1 MTLQTSKSPGWIRGL
16 QIGLG
21 ALAIILSGLAIAF
34 PGRTFLTVVI
44 LVSVVLFVV
53 GIEKIITG
61 IFIAHKS
68 RFATIGLGILTI
80 ILAGLALSFP
90 IAAAIVVIYFLGF
103 ALMFDGFARIIDGVT
118 NKTNKGWI
126 RGFLIGVGVLNVIIS
141 ALVLASP
148 LFGAILAGIMIGLS
162 LLIVGIEM
170 IAAGVSGGR
179 QQQSISAK
187 SQTFG
192 NKQ

>member
-1 MTLQTSKSPGWIRGL
+1 MVWQSD
-16 QIGLG
+16 
-21 ALAIILSGLAIAF
+21 
-34 PGRTFLTVVI
+34 
-44 LVSVVLFVV
+44 
-53 GIEKIITG
+53 
-61 IFIAHKS
+61 
-68 RFATIGLGILTI
+68 
-80 ILAGLALSFP
+80 
-90 IAAAIVVIYFLGF
+90 GF

-141 ALVLASP
+141 VLVLASP
-148 LFGAILAGIMIGLS
+148 LFGVILAGIMIGLS

-187 SQTFG
+187 ITNIWKIIV
-192 NKQ
+192 NK

>member
-21 ALAIILSGLAIAF
+21 ALAIIISGLAIAF
-34 PGRTFLTVVI
+34 PGLTFLTLVI
-44 LVSVVLFVV
+44 LVSIVLFVV

-118 NKTNKGWI
+118 NRNNKGWI

-148 LFGAILAGIMIGLS
+148 LFGAVLAGIMIGLS

-170 IAAGVSGGR
+170 IAAGVSGR
-179 QQQSISAK
+179 QQQSISPK

-192 NKQ
+192 K

>member
-1 MTLQTSKSPGWIRGL
+1 MTLQTDKSPGWIRGL

-21 ALAIILSGLAIAF
+21 ALAIILSGLAIAS
-34 PGRTFLTVVI
+34 PGLTFLTLVI
-44 LVSVVLFVV
+44 LVSIVLFVV
-53 GIEKIITG
+53 GIEKIISG

-80 ILAGLALSFP
+80 ILAGLALSNP

-126 RGFLIGVGVLNVIIS
+126 RAFLIGVGVLNVIIS
-141 ALVLASP
+141 TLVLASP
-148 LFGAILAGIMIGLS
+148 FFGAVLAGIMIGLS

-170 IAAGVSGGR
+170 IAAGVSGR
-179 QQQSISAK
+179 EQQSISAK

-192 NKQ
+192 K

>member
-1 MTLQTSKSPGWIRGL
+1 MTLQTDKSPGWIRGL

-34 PGRTFLTVVI
+34 PGLTFLTLVI
-44 LVSVVLFVV
+44 LISIVLFVV

-118 NKTNKGWI
+118 NKNNKGWI

-148 LFGAILAGIMIGLS
+148 LFGAVLAGIMIGLS

-192 NKQ
+192 K

>member
-1 MTLQTSKSPGWIRGL
+1 MTLQTDKFPGWIRGL

-34 PGRTFLTVVI
+34 PGLTFLTLVI
-44 LVSVVLFVV
+44 LVSIVLFVV
-53 GIEKIITG
+53 GIEKIMTG
-61 IFIAHKS
+61 IFISHKS

-148 LFGAILAGIMIGLS
+148 LFGAVLAGIMIGLS
-162 LLIVGIEM
+162 LLIAGIEM
-170 IAAGVSGGR
+170 IAAGVSGR
-179 QQQSISAK
+179 QQQSISAR

-192 NKQ
+192 K

>member
-21 ALAIILSGLAIAF
+21 ALAIIISGLAIAF
-34 PGRTFLTVVI
+34 PGLTFLTLVI
-44 LVSVVLFVV
+44 LVSIVLFVV

-118 NKTNKGWI
+118 NRNNKGWI

-148 LFGAILAGIMIGLS
+148 LFGAVLAGIMIGLS

-170 IAAGVSGGR
+170 IAAGVSGR

-192 NKQ
+192 K